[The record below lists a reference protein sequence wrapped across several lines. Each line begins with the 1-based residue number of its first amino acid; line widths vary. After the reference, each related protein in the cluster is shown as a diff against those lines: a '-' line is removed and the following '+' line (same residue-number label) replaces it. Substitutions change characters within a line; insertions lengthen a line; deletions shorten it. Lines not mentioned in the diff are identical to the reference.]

1 VGGIPETVSGLKV
14 IITLN
19 EAMTAHRTQFIL
31 GRAAVE
37 NLKSVFEHL
46 LKGLDS
52 VSTRK

>member
-1 VGGIPETVSGLKV
+1 MGGIPETVSGLKV

-19 EAMTAHRTQFIL
+19 EAMAAHKTQFIL